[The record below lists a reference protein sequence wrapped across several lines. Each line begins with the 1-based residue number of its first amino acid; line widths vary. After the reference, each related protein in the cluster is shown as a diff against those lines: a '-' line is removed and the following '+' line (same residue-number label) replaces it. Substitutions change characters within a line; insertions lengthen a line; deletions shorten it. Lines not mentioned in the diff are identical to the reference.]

1 MTLPLRLYELTGA
14 DDSCRFSPYCWRIRL
29 ALAHKGLPVETVAWR
44 FHEKEAIAASG
55 QGKVPVLVDGEQ
67 WVSDSWAI
75 AEYLDRQY
83 PERPSLLG
91 DASLKATTRFINQW
105 VADGVHPAL
114 ARLILP
120 DVHAVLD
127 EADQDYFKRTR
138 EAAFG
143 VSLEALAG
151 QREMSLQAFRDVLKP
166 LRSTLALQDY
176 LAGEAPAY
184 ADHIVF
190 GAFQWARIVSTQP
203 LLAQDDP
210 ITAWCERMLD
220 AYNGLARQTPAAT
233 ER

>member
-1 MTLPLRLYELTGA
+1 MSLSLRLYELTGA

-29 ALAHKGLPVETVAWR
+29 ALAHKGLPVETIAWR

-105 VADGVHPAL
+105 VADSVHPAL
-114 ARLILP
+114 ARVILP
-120 DVHAVLD
+120 DVHGVLD
-127 EADQDYFKRTR
+127 EADKDYFKRTR

-151 QREMSLQAFRDVLKP
+151 QRETSLQAFREVLKP
-166 LRSTLALQDY
+166 LRSTLAPQDY

-190 GAFQWARIVSTQP
+190 GAFQWARIVSAQP

-210 ITAWCERMLD
+210 ITAWCGRMLD
-220 AYNGLARQTPAAT
+220 AYNGLARQTPAAA

>member
-14 DDSCRFSPYCWRIRL
+14 DDNCRFSPYCWRIRL

-83 PERPSLLG
+83 PERPPLLG
-91 DASLKATTRFINQW
+91 DASLTAVTRFVNQW
-105 VADGVHPAL
+105 VAESVHPAL
-114 ARLILP
+114 ARVILP

-127 EADQDYFKRTR
+127 EADKDYFKRTR

-143 VSLEALAG
+143 VSLDELAA
-151 QREMSLQAFRDVLKP
+151 QREASLQAFLQVVKP
-166 LRSTLALQDY
+166 LRSTLAQQPY
-176 LAGEAPAY
+176 LAGDAPAY
-184 ADHIVF
+184 VDHIVF
-190 GAFQWARIVSTQP
+190 GAFQWAHVVSAQP

-210 ITAWCERMLD
+210 ITLWCERLRQ
-220 AYNGLARQTPAAT
+220 AYEGQAA
-233 ER
+233 

>member
-1 MTLPLRLYELTGA
+1 MPTPLRLYELTGA

-67 WVSDSWAI
+67 WVSDSWVI

-105 VADGVHPAL
+105 VADSVHPAL
-114 ARLILP
+114 ARVILP

-127 EADQDYFKRTR
+127 EADKDYFKRTR

-151 QREMSLQAFRDVLKP
+151 QRETSLQAFREVLKP

-210 ITAWCERMLD
+210 ITAWCGRMLD
-220 AYNGLARQTPAAT
+220 AYNGLARQTSAAA

>member
-1 MTLPLRLYELTGA
+1 M
-14 DDSCRFSPYCWRIRL
+14 
-29 ALAHKGLPVETVAWR
+29 
-44 FHEKEAIAASG
+44 
-55 QGKVPVLVDGEQ
+55 LVDGEQ

-105 VADGVHPAL
+105 VADSVHPAL
-114 ARLILP
+114 ARVILP

-127 EADQDYFKRTR
+127 EADKDYFKRTR

-151 QREMSLQAFRDVLKP
+151 QRETSLQVFREVLKP

-190 GAFQWARIVSTQP
+190 GAFQWARIVSAQP

-210 ITAWCERMLD
+210 ITAWCGRMLE
-220 AYNGLARQTPAAT
+220 AYNGLARQTPAAA

>member
-44 FHEKEAIAASG
+44 FHEKEAIAFSG

-83 PERPSLLG
+83 PELPSLLG
-91 DASLKATTRFINQW
+91 DASLTAVTRFVNQW
-105 VADGVHPAL
+105 VADSVHPAL

-120 DVHAVLD
+120 DVHAVLED
-127 EADQDYFKRTR
+127 ADQDYFKRTR

-143 VSLEALAG
+143 VSLDTLAA
-151 QREMSLQAFRDVLKP
+151 QRETSLERFGEVLKP
-166 LRSTLALQDY
+166 LRSTLVAQEY
-176 LAGEAPAY
+176 LAGAAPAY

-190 GAFQWARIVSTQP
+190 GAFQWARIVSTQT

-210 ITAWCERMLD
+210 IAAWCERMLD
-220 AYNGLARQTPAAT
+220 AYNGLARQTPAAA

>member
-1 MTLPLRLYELTGA
+1 MSLPLRLYELTGA

-29 ALAHKGLPVETVAWR
+29 ALAHKGLPVETIAWR

-105 VADGVHPAL
+105 VADSVHPAL
-114 ARLILP
+114 ARVILP

-151 QREMSLQAFRDVLKP
+151 QREASLQAFREVLKP

-210 ITAWCERMLD
+210 ITAWCGRMLD
-220 AYNGLARQTPAAT
+220 AYNGLARQAPAAA

>member
-44 FHEKEAIAASG
+44 FHEKEAIAFSG
-55 QGKVPVLVDGEQ
+55 QGKVPVLVDGERC
-67 WVSDSWAI
+67 VTDSWAI
-75 AEYLDRQY
+75 AEYLDHQY
-83 PERPSLLG
+83 PDRPSLLG
-91 DASLKATTRFINQW
+91 DASLKALTRFVNQW
-105 VADGVHPAL
+105 IADSVHPAL

-127 EADQDYFKRTR
+127 EADKDYFKRTR

-143 VSLEALAG
+143 VSLDALAA
-151 QREMSLQAFRDVLKP
+151 QRERSLQAFHEVLKP
-166 LRSTLALQDY
+166 LRSTLAVQDY
-176 LAGEAPAY
+176 LAGAAPAY

-190 GAFQWARIVSTQP
+190 GAFQWARVVSAQS
-203 LLAQDDP
+203 LLAEDDP
-210 ITAWCERMLD
+210 LTAWCERMLD
-220 AYNGLARQTPAAT
+220 AYNGLARQAPTAA

>member
-1 MTLPLRLYELTGA
+1 MPLPLRLYELTGA
-14 DDSCRFSPYCWRIRL
+14 DDFCRFSPYCWRIRL
-29 ALAHKGLPVETVAWR
+29 ALAHKGLPVETIAWR

-105 VADGVHPAL
+105 VADSVHPAL
-114 ARLILP
+114 ARVILP

-127 EADQDYFKRTR
+127 EADKDYFKRTR

-151 QREMSLQAFRDVLKP
+151 QREASLQAFREVLKP

-210 ITAWCERMLD
+210 ITAWCGRMLD
-220 AYNGLARQTPAAT
+220 AYNGLARQAPAAA

>member
-1 MTLPLRLYELTGA
+1 MSLPLRLYELTGA

-29 ALAHKGLPVETVAWR
+29 ALAHKGLPVETIAWR

-105 VADGVHPAL
+105 VADSVHPAL
-114 ARLILP
+114 ARVILP

-127 EADQDYFKRTR
+127 EADRDYFKRTR

-151 QREMSLQAFRDVLKP
+151 QREASLQAFREVLKP

-210 ITAWCERMLD
+210 ITAWCGRMLD
-220 AYNGLARQTPAAT
+220 AYNGLARQAPAAA

>member
-1 MTLPLRLYELTGA
+1 MTTPLRLYELTGA
-14 DDSCRFSPYCWRIRL
+14 DDSCRFSPYCWRVRL
-29 ALAHKGLPVETVAWR
+29 ALAHKGLPVETLTWR

-55 QGKVPVLVDGEQ
+55 QGKVPVLVDGDQ

-105 VADGVHPAL
+105 VADSVHPAL

-120 DVHAVLD
+120 DVHGVLD

-151 QREMSLQAFRDVLKP
+151 ERDASLQALREVLKP
-166 LRSTLALQDY
+166 LRSTLAAQDY

-190 GAFQWARIVSTQP
+190 GAFQWARVVSTQP
-203 LLAQDDP
+203 LSVSDDP

-220 AYNGLARQTPAAT
+220 AYDGVARQAPAAA

>member
-1 MTLPLRLYELTGA
+1 MTTPLRLYELTGA
-14 DDSCRFSPYCWRIRL
+14 DDSCRFSPYCWRVRL
-29 ALAHKGLPVETVAWR
+29 ALAHKGLPVETLAWR
-44 FHEKEAIAASG
+44 FHEKEAIAFSG

-91 DASLKATTRFINQW
+91 DTSLKALTRFINQW
-105 VADGVHPAL
+105 VAESVHPAL

-143 VSLEALAG
+143 VSLEALAA
-151 QREMSLQAFRDVLKP
+151 QRDSSLQAFREVLKP

-176 LAGEAPAY
+176 LAGDAPAY

-190 GAFQWARIVSTQP
+190 GAFQWARVVSRQP
-203 LLAQDDP
+203 LLSPDDS
-210 ITAWCERMLD
+210 ITGWCERMLD
-220 AYNGLARQTPAAT
+220 AYDGVARQTPAAA

>member
-1 MTLPLRLYELTGA
+1 MSLPLRLYELTGA

-105 VADGVHPAL
+105 VADSVHPAL
-114 ARLILP
+114 ARVILP

-151 QREMSLQAFRDVLKP
+151 QREASLQAFREVLKP
-166 LRSTLALQDY
+166 LRGTLALQDY
-176 LAGEAPAY
+176 LAGESPAY

-190 GAFQWARIVSTQP
+190 GAIQWARIVSTQP

-210 ITAWCERMLD
+210 ITAWCGRMLD
-220 AYNGLARQTPAAT
+220 AYNGLARQTPAAA

>member
-1 MTLPLRLYELTGA
+1 MSLPLRLYELTGA

-29 ALAHKGLPVETVAWR
+29 ALAHKGLPVETIAWR

-105 VADGVHPAL
+105 VADSVHPAL
-114 ARLILP
+114 ARVILP

-127 EADQDYFKRTR
+127 EADKDYFKRTR

-151 QREMSLQAFRDVLKP
+151 QREASLQAFREVLKP

-210 ITAWCERMLD
+210 ITAWCGRMLD
-220 AYNGLARQTPAAT
+220 AYNGLARQAPAAA

>member
-1 MTLPLRLYELTGA
+1 MPLPLRLYELTGA

-105 VADGVHPAL
+105 VADSVHPAL
-114 ARLILP
+114 ARVILP

-143 VSLEALAG
+143 VPLEALAG
-151 QREMSLQAFRDVLKP
+151 QREASLQAFREVLKP

-190 GAFQWARIVSTQP
+190 GAFQWARIVCTQP
-203 LLAQDDP
+203 LLAEGDP

-220 AYNGLARQTPAAT
+220 AYNGLAWQTPAAA

>member
-1 MTLPLRLYELTGA
+1 MPLPLRLYELTGA

-105 VADGVHPAL
+105 VADSVHPAL
-114 ARLILP
+114 ARVILP

-127 EADQDYFKRTR
+127 EADKDYFKRTR

-151 QREMSLQAFRDVLKP
+151 QREASLQAFREVLKP

-210 ITAWCERMLD
+210 ITAWCGRMLD
-220 AYNGLARQTPAAT
+220 AYNGLARQAPAAA